1 MQTIPEFALPAPL
14 AALGRRLP
22 QWPHALALSLALEA
36 ARRLGLVGADD
47 LQALEGR
54 VVRVSVTDAGAC
66 AAITVRRGRFV
77 PAAAGA
83 AADLGFAAPLAA
95 FLQMLARQQDPD
107 TLFFHRKL
115 AIEGDTELGLVVK
128 NLLDRIDW
136 GEALRAATGRR
147 A

>member
-1 MQTIPEFALPAPL
+1 
-14 AALGRRLP
+14 
-22 QWPHALALSLALEA
+22 
-36 ARRLGLVGADD
+36 
-47 LQALEGR
+47 
-54 VVRVSVTDAGAC
+54 
-66 AAITVRRGRFV
+66 
-77 PAAAGA
+77 
-83 AADLGFAAPLAA
+83 
-95 FLQMLARQQDPD
+95 MLARQQDPD